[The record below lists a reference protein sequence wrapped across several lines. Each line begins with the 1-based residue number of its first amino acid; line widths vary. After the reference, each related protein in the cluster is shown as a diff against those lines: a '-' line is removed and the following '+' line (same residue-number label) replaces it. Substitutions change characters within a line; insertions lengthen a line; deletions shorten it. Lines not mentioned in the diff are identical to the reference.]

1 MSEEI
6 KDIATVVLEKEK
18 KSTLIKIIIGSGS
31 LIFVMSLFIINI
43 LIKNYKSN
51 NERVLEVV
59 RETSQIAL
67 DSISNIQKTVHKI
80 ENVQGDMVIRID
92 TIGRRVSINTF
103 ILGELIKRQDNTTK
117 TIIENVQRGFEMA
130 KPSSYNYIQPKWDID
145 LATVETPVII
155 PEKEIEKKN

>member
-1 MSEEI
+1 
-6 KDIATVVLEKEK
+6 
-18 KSTLIKIIIGSGS
+18 
-31 LIFVMSLFIINI
+31 MSLFIINI

-145 LATVETPVII
+145 LETVETPVII